1 MRSIE
6 HLRSSMKTI
15 SYNDLPE
22 DVQKTVAALPNF
34 THRVRSL
41 RGGGI
46 QLRPSATTGNVRGW
60 KTVVDIP
67 PGQEKK
73 TAKIIPLRQNI

>member
-1 MRSIE
+1 
-6 HLRSSMKTI
+6 MKTI

-22 DVQKTVAALPNF
+22 DIQKTVAAMPHF
-34 THRVRSL
+34 THRVRNL

-46 QLRPSATTGNVRGW
+46 QLRPSATSGNVRGW

-67 PGQEKK
+67 GTEKK
-73 TAKIIPLRQNI
+73 IAKIIPLRQNI